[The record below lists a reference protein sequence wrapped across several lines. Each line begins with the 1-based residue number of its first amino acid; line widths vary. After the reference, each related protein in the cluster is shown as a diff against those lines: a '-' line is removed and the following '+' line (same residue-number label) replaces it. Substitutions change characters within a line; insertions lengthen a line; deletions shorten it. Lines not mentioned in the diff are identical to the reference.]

1 MAEKK
6 ETKQEEKRE
15 FKNIYEKLN
24 YIQVNL
30 KAPKGQYSEFG
41 DYWYRSLEN
50 ITDALKP
57 FLKATGTILLMSDE
71 IVLVN
76 ERYYVKATATIM
88 DSENSLSVTALA
100 RETFTKKKMDD
111 SQITG
116 AASSYARKYALNG
129 LFAIDDT
136 KDADATNKHE
146 TEKKNIK
153 QPQKANVYKKP
164 ERKVTDEQAKEKLAE
179 IVQKFKK
186 QFNYTENKEAITAIS
201 KALEVDVNE
210 IYSKGSVEEKID
222 LYKKIR
228 GIIV

>member
-76 ERYYVKATATIM
+76 DRYYVKATATIM

-146 TEKKNIK
+146 ETKPVNNIK
-153 QPQKANVYKKP
+153 KANVYKKP
-164 ERKVTDEQAKEKLAE
+164 ERKVTDEQAKEKLTE
-179 IVQKFKK
+179 IVGKFKK
-186 QFNYTENKEAITAIS
+186 QFNYTENKQAIEAIN

-210 IYSKGSVEEKID
+210 IYSKGSVIEKID

>member
-6 ETKQEEKRE
+6 ETKTQKKE

-30 KAPKGQYSEFG
+30 KAPKNQYNNFG
-41 DYWYRSLEN
+41 KYKYRSLED
-50 ITDALKP
+50 ITDALKG
-57 FLKATGTILLMSDE
+57 FLEETGTYLILSDTVE
-71 IVLVN
+71 LIGD
-76 ERYYVKATATIM
+76 RYYVVANATIT
-88 DSENSLSVTALA
+88 DGENSVSVKGYA
-100 RETFTKKKMDD
+100 REAQNKKGMDD

-164 ERKVTDEQAKEKLAE
+164 ERKVTDEQAKEKLTE

-186 QFNYTENKEAITAIS
+186 HFNYTENKEAITAIS

>member
-6 ETKQEEKRE
+6 EKTEEKRE

-30 KAPKGQYSEFG
+30 KAPKGQYNNFG
-41 DYWYRSLEN
+41 KYKYRSLED

-57 FLKATGTILLMSDE
+57 FLQETGTHLILSDTVE
-71 IVLVN
+71 LIG
-76 ERYYVKATATIM
+76 ERYYVVANATIT
-88 DSENSLSVTALA
+88 DGENSVSVKGYA
-100 RETFTKKKMDD
+100 REAQNKKGMDD

-164 ERKVTDEQAKEKLAE
+164 ERKVTDEQAKEKLTE
-179 IVQKFKK
+179 IVGKFKK
-186 QFNYTENKEAITAIS
+186 QFNYTENKQAIEAIN
-201 KALEVDVNE
+201 KALEVDVNK
-210 IYSKGSVEEKID
+210 IYSKGSVIEKID

>member
-6 ETKQEEKRE
+6 EKTEEKRE

-30 KAPKGQYSEFG
+30 KAPKGQYNNFG
-41 DYWYRSLEN
+41 KYKYRSLED

-57 FLKATGTILLMSDE
+57 FLQETGTHLILSDTVE
-71 IVLVN
+71 LIG
-76 ERYYVKATATIM
+76 ERYYVVANATIT
-88 DSENSLSVTALA
+88 DGENSVSVKGYA
-100 RETFTKKKMDD
+100 REAQNKKGMDD

-153 QPQKANVYKKP
+153 QPQKSNVYKKP
-164 ERKVTDEQAKEKLAE
+164 ERKVTDEQAKKKLTE
-179 IVQKFKK
+179 IVGKFKK
-186 QFNYTENKEAITAIS
+186 QFNYTENKQAIEAIN

-210 IYSKGSVEEKID
+210 IYSKGSVIEKID

>member
-1 MAEKK
+1 MSTKK
-6 ETKQEEKRE
+6 EEKRE
-15 FKNIYEKLN
+15 FKNIFDKLN

-30 KAPKGQYSEFG
+30 KAPKGQYNDFG
-41 DYWYRSLEN
+41 KYKYRSLED

-57 FLKATGTILLMSDE
+57 FLKETNTHLILSDTVE
-71 IVLVN
+71 LIG
-76 ERYYVKATATIM
+76 ERYYVVANATIT
-88 DSENSLSVTALA
+88 DGENSVSVKGYA
-100 RETFTKKKMDD
+100 REAQNKKGMDD

-153 QPQKANVYKKP
+153 QPQKANVYKKT
-164 ERKVTDEQAKEKLAE
+164 ERKITEEEAKDKLSEVVA
-179 IVQKFKK
+179 KFKK
-186 QFNYTENKEAITAIS
+186 HFNYTENKEAITAIS
-201 KALEVDVNE
+201 KALEVNVNE
-210 IYSKGSVEEKID
+210 IYSKGSIEEKIN
-222 LYKKIR
+222 LYKKIK

>member
-6 ETKQEEKRE
+6 EKTEEKRE

-30 KAPKGQYSEFG
+30 KAPKGQYNNFG
-41 DYWYRSLEN
+41 KYKYRSLED

-57 FLKATGTILLMSDE
+57 FLQETGTHLILSDTVE
-71 IVLVN
+71 LIG
-76 ERYYVKATATIM
+76 ERYYVVANATIT
-88 DSENSLSVTALA
+88 DGENSVSVKGYA
-100 RETFTKKKMDD
+100 REAQNKKGMDD

-164 ERKVTDEQAKEKLAE
+164 ERKVTDEQAKDKLSE
-179 IVQKFKK
+179 IVARFKK
-186 QFNYTENKEAITAIS
+186 HFNYTENKQAIEAIN

-210 IYSKGSVEEKID
+210 IYSKGSVIEKID

-228 GIIV
+228 GIIVW

>member
-146 TEKKNIK
+146 ETKTIK
-153 QPQKANVYKKP
+153 TTKQANVYKKP
-164 ERKVTDEQAKEKLAE
+164 QRQVTNEQAKEKLTE
-179 IVQKFKK
+179 IVGKFKK
-186 QFNYTENKEAITAIS
+186 QFNYTENKQAIEAIN

-210 IYSKGSVEEKID
+210 IYSKGSVIEKID

>member
-6 ETKQEEKRE
+6 EKTEEKRE

-30 KAPKGQYSEFG
+30 KAPKGQYNNFG
-41 DYWYRSLEN
+41 KYKYRSLED

-57 FLKATGTILLMSDE
+57 FLQETGTHLILSDTVE
-71 IVLVN
+71 LIG
-76 ERYYVKATATIM
+76 ERYYVVANATIT
-88 DSENSLSVTALA
+88 DGENSVSVKGYA
-100 RETFTKKKMDD
+100 REAQNKKGMDD

-146 TEKKNIK
+146 ETKTIK
-153 QPQKANVYKKP
+153 TTKQANVYKKSQ
-164 ERKVTDEQAKEKLAE
+164 RQVTNEQAKEKLTE
-179 IVQKFKK
+179 IVAKFKR
-186 QFNYTENKEAITAIS
+186 QFNFTENKETIQAIS
-201 KALEVDVNE
+201 KALEVDVNK
-210 IYSKGSVEEKID
+210 IYSEGSISEKID
-222 LYKKIR
+222 LYKKIK
-228 GIIV
+228 GLMV

>member
-1 MAEKK
+1 
-6 ETKQEEKRE
+6 
-15 FKNIYEKLN
+15 
-24 YIQVNL
+24 
-30 KAPKGQYSEFG
+30 
-41 DYWYRSLEN
+41 
-50 ITDALKP
+50 
-57 FLKATGTILLMSDE
+57 
-71 IVLVN
+71 
-76 ERYYVKATATIM
+76 M

-146 TEKKNIK
+146 ETKPVNNIK
-153 QPQKANVYKKP
+153 KANVYKKP
-164 ERKVTDEQAKEKLAE
+164 ERKVTDEQAKEKLTE
-179 IVQKFKK
+179 IVGKFKK
-186 QFNYTENKEAITAIS
+186 QFNYTENKQAIEAIN

-210 IYSKGSVEEKID
+210 IYSKGSVIEKID

>member
-6 ETKQEEKRE
+6 EKTEEKRE

-30 KAPKGQYSEFG
+30 KAPKGQYNNFG
-41 DYWYRSLEN
+41 KYKYRSLED

-57 FLKATGTILLMSDE
+57 FLQETGTHLILSDTVE
-71 IVLVN
+71 LIG
-76 ERYYVKATATIM
+76 ERYYVVANATIT
-88 DSENSLSVTALA
+88 DGENSVSVKGYA
-100 RETFTKKKMDD
+100 REAQNKKGMDD

-164 ERKVTDEQAKEKLAE
+164 ERKVTDEQAKDKLSE
-179 IVQKFKK
+179 IVARFKK
-186 QFNYTENKEAITAIS
+186 HFNYTENKEAITAIS
-201 KALEVDVNE
+201 KALEVDVNK
-210 IYSKGSVEEKID
+210 IYSEGSISEKID
-222 LYKKIR
+222 LYKKIK
-228 GIIV
+228 GLMV

>member
-6 ETKQEEKRE
+6 EKTEEKRE

-30 KAPKGQYSEFG
+30 KAPKGQYNNFG
-41 DYWYRSLEN
+41 KYKYRSLED

-57 FLKATGTILLMSDE
+57 FLQETGTHLILSDTVE
-71 IVLVN
+71 LIG
-76 ERYYVKATATIM
+76 ERYYVVANATIT
-88 DSENSLSVTALA
+88 DGENSVSVKGYA
-100 RETFTKKKMDD
+100 REAQNKKGMDD

-164 ERKVTDEQAKEKLAE
+164 ERKVTDEQAKKKLTE
-179 IVQKFKK
+179 IVGKFKK
-186 QFNYTENKEAITAIS
+186 QFNYTENKQAIEAIN

-210 IYSKGSVEEKID
+210 IYSKGSVIEKID

>member
-6 ETKQEEKRE
+6 EKTEEKRE

-30 KAPKGQYSEFG
+30 KAPKGQYNNFG
-41 DYWYRSLEN
+41 KYKYRSLED

-57 FLKATGTILLMSDE
+57 FLQETGTHLIFSDTVE
-71 IVLVN
+71 LIG
-76 ERYYVKATATIM
+76 ERYYVVANATIT
-88 DSENSLSVTALA
+88 DGENSVSVKGYA
-100 RETFTKKKMDD
+100 REAQNKKGMDD

-153 QPQKANVYKKP
+153 QPQKSNVYKKP
-164 ERKVTDEQAKEKLAE
+164 ERKVTDEQAKKKLTE
-179 IVQKFKK
+179 IVGKFKK
-186 QFNYTENKEAITAIS
+186 QFNYTENKQAIEAIN

-210 IYSKGSVEEKID
+210 IYSKGSVIEKID